1 MSNTVVG
8 TTSNSEPAV
17 KLPFTMTAAYGEAR
31 FTELYEKALLRK
43 SGLCGVYP
51 MHMDMALYDCD
62 VLPEDPMVFIQ
73 DYVNKQDTGAA
84 S

>member
-43 SGLCGVYP
+43 RLFKEYLGR
-51 MHMDMALYDCD
+51 HQ
-62 VLPEDPMVFIQ
+62 VLERLNSAIEVR
-73 DYVNKQDTGAA
+73 KRAA
-84 S
+84 SQKRP